1 MRFSNFLTASALLT
15 GALGAPAIRHK
26 HEKRDVVTATVHAQ
40 VTVVVSGNSGETIVP
55 VNENAVVATTSS
67 GAIASQATTSIL
79 EPTTSANVITS
90 QQETTTLES
99 SDIASTVGSSTSS
112 SSSSSTS
119 SSSTSSSASSSISA
133 SGAKGITYSPYS
145 DDGSCKSTAQV
156 ASDLEQLTGF
166 DNIRLYGVDCS
177 QVENVLQAKTSSQK
191 LFLGIY
197 YVDKIQD
204 AVDTIKSAVESYGS
218 WDDITTISVGNE
230 LVNDGSATTTQVGE
244 YVSTAKSALTSAG
257 YTGSVV
263 SVDTFI
269 AVINNPDLCNYSDY
283 MAVNAHAYFDQN
295 TAAQDAGP
303 WVLEQ
308 IQRVYTACGGKKDV
322 VITETGWPSKGDTYG
337 EAVPS
342 KANQEAAISSIK
354 NSCGSSSYLFTAFND
369 LWKADGQYGVEK
381 YWGILSSD

>member
-15 GALGAPAIRHK
+15 GALGAPAMHHK

-40 VTVVVSGNSGETIVP
+40 VTVVVSGNTGETIVP
-55 VNENAVVATTSS
+55 INENAVVATTTSS
-67 GAIASQATTSIL
+67 SLVSQSTAPVLEAS
-79 EPTTSANVITS
+79 TSANVATS
-90 QQETTTLES
+90 QQETTTTHGS
-99 SDIASTVGSSTSS
+99 SSIASTVVSS
-112 SSSSSTS
+112 SSSSAA
-119 SSSTSSSASSSISA
+119 SSSASSSISA
-133 SGAKGITYSPYS
+133 SGAKGITYSPYN

-156 ASDLEQLTGF
+156 SSDLKQLTGF

-177 QVENVLQAKTSSQK
+177 QVENVLQGKTSSQK

-197 YVDKIQD
+197 YVEKIQD

-218 WDDITTISVGNE
+218 WSDITTISVGNE
-230 LVNDGSATTTQVGE
+230 LVNDGSATATQVGE
-244 YVSTAKSALTSAG
+244 YVSTARSALTSAG

-269 AVINNPDLCNYSDY
+269 AVINNPDLCDHSDY

-295 TAAQDAGP
+295 TAAENAGP

-308 IQRVYTACGGKKDV
+308 IQRVYTACGGKKEV
-322 VITETGWPSKGDTYG
+322 VVTETGWPSKGDTYG
-337 EAVPS
+337 EAIPS

-354 NSCGSSSYLFTAFND
+354 NSCGSSAYLFTAFND
-369 LWKADGQYGVEK
+369 LWKADGQYDVEK
-381 YWGILSSD
+381 YWGILSSN